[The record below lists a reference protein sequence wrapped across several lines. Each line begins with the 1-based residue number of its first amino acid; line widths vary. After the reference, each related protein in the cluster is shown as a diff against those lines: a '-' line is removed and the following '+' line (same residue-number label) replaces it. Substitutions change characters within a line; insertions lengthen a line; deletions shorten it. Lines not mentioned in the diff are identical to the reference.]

1 MFHGGLLITDNFF
14 KLGLDSIRTAI
25 LNWHFLRIDTQEMH
39 IPSAISILGTDLRG
53 LIPWIIK
60 LKQVK
65 LRRNTEIQI
74 NMQIKLTCCCS
85 CYWFFRSAKHG
96 KLPKAVL
103 RREPFLWEG
112 VVRDRCILT
121 IQNARNTCPSPHF
134 PMNYVT
140 HFFLIVS
147 LPAVIRKGW
156 RPRGLSRESTI

>member
-1 MFHGGLLITDNFF
+1 
-14 KLGLDSIRTAI
+14 
-25 LNWHFLRIDTQEMH
+25 MH

-85 CYWFFRSAKHG
+85 SYSFFRSEKHE
-96 KLPKAVL
+96 KPPKAVL

-121 IQNARNTCPSPHF
+121 IQNARSTCPSPHF

-140 HFFLIVS
+140 HFFLIIG

-156 RPRGLSRESTI
+156 RPRGLSREIENRIEIIEIEKNMSMNRIEKKLDVKPSPSGQYC

>member
-1 MFHGGLLITDNFF
+1 M
-14 KLGLDSIRTAI
+14 
-25 LNWHFLRIDTQEMH
+25 
-39 IPSAISILGTDLRG
+39 
-53 LIPWIIK
+53 
-60 LKQVK
+60 K

-74 NMQIKLTCCCS
+74 NMQIKLTCCCR
-85 CYWFFRSAKHG
+85 CYSFFRSAKHG
-96 KLPKAVL
+96 KPPKAVL

-112 VVRDRCILT
+112 VVRDGCILT

-156 RPRGLSRESTI
+156 SMGSQVCHPLRVTYSALNHGKNGSKNIFLCALNKTRTRVNDATKQMT

>member
-1 MFHGGLLITDNFF
+1 M
-14 KLGLDSIRTAI
+14 AI
-25 LNWHFLRIDTQEMH
+25 LNWHFLRIDTEEMH

-53 LIPWIIK
+53 LIPCIIK

-85 CYWFFRSAKHG
+85 CYSFFRSAKHR
-96 KLPKAVL
+96 KPPKAVL

-112 VVRDRCILT
+112 VVRNRCILT

-140 HFFLIVS
+140 HFFLHG
-147 LPAVIRKGW
+147 KQ
-156 RPRGLSRESTI
+156 